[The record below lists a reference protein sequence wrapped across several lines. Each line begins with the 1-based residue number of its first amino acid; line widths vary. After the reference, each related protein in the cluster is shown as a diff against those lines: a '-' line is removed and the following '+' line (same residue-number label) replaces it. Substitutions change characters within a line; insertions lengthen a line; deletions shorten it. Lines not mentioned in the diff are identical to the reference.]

1 MEKIYLETSDF
12 LPSFSSLSPWESQ
25 GVLEMGKGGTSEGLW
40 VCLSRA
46 LRDDLGLLVDN
57 VLEGSDLPAIFCR
70 ALKFASRHE
79 VPCSVGV
86 FQGERSIKKKQRN
99 LKYI

>member
-1 MEKIYLETSDF
+1 MTWGSW
-12 LPSFSSLSPWESQ
+12 S
-25 GVLEMGKGGTSEGLW
+25 
-40 VCLSRA
+40 
-46 LRDDLGLLVDN
+46 DN